1 MTNRN
6 FPYPLKT
13 NKLTVYGIKGCP
25 YCAKMKDISENVQE
39 SVYHDIDELINKGL
53 AKSFDDFKRK
63 MKPFINNYDMVPM
76 VFIRGE
82 FIGGHDDFV
91 KGITNNLKKN
101 NKKKNSL
108 SVISN
113 DIKKEEEVLLRLL
126 DELSKRTRSRK
137 TA

>member
-25 YCAKMKDISENVQE
+25 YCAKMKDIAENIRG
-39 SVYHDIDELINKGL
+39 SVYHDIDELIKKGF
-53 AKSFDDFKRK
+53 AKSFADFKRK
-63 MKPFINNYDMVPM
+63 MNPFINNYDMVPM

-82 FIGGHDDFV
+82 FIKGYDEFM
-91 KGITNNLKKN
+91 KGIENHSKN
-101 NKKKNSL
+101 NKKNSL

-113 DIKKEEEVLLRLL
+113 DIKKEEKELLRLL
-126 DELSKRTRSRK
+126 DGLSKRNHSRK

>member
-25 YCAKMKDISENVQE
+25 YCAKMKDIAENIRG

-53 AKSFDDFKRK
+53 AKSFADFKRK
-63 MKPFINNYDMVPM
+63 MNPFINNYDMVPM
-76 VFIRGE
+76 VFIE
-82 FIGGHDDFV
+82 DKFIGGHDDFV
-91 KGITNNLKKN
+91 KIFSKENKN
-101 NKKKNSL
+101 KNKL
-108 SVISN
+108 SVVSN
-113 DIKKEEEVLLRLL
+113 NIKNEEKKLLRLL
-126 DELSKRTRSRK
+126 DGLSKKNRPRK

>member
-1 MTNRN
+1 MNRD

-13 NKLTVYGIKGCP
+13 NNLTIYGRKGCP
-25 YCAKMKDISENVQE
+25 YSAKMKDISENVQE
-39 SVYHDIDELINKGL
+39 SVYHDIDELINKGF
-53 AKSFDDFKRK
+53 AKSVEDFKKK

-113 DIKKEEEVLLRLL
+113 DIKKEETELLRLL
-126 DELSKRTRSRK
+126 DALPKKNRSRK